1 MKTPLAFLAGAG
13 VGALAMWLALPKAT
27 TPANPEQARQ
37 ETARQEPRKGGGP
50 AADGGAAL
58 PAKTK
63 RPTSAV
69 GDDEGA
75 KILDEDDED
84 SPEMRGIRAAMAKEL
99 AERKGRRL
107 DERVAALKTRLNL
120 DDATAAKVRAL
131 LASGDEEE
139 DRVME
144 AVDGTEN
151 TAPVEPGEPA
161 RKRAALDE
169 SIAKLLNPD
178 QAAAYKDFSAE
189 QQENRIEVA
198 TGREMTRLQANL
210 TLTPDQKDKVYQALN
225 GIAAKEEE
233 DGRQAMGLDPAEM
246 KARQQARLDALR
258 PLLTPGQFQEYE
270 RRSMTSLR
278 MMGGLPDASGDE
290 AEPEE

>member
-27 TPANPEQARQ
+27 TSSPGRSGQ
-37 ETARQEPRKGGGP
+37 ETAQQEGRKGGSP
-50 AADGGAAL
+50 ADGAGGAL
-58 PAKTK
+58 PSKTK
-63 RPTSAV
+63 RHAATT
-69 GDDEGA
+69 DDEGA
-75 KILDEDDED
+75 KVLDEDDEN

-107 DERVAALKTRLNL
+107 DERVAVLKGRLNL
-120 DDATAAKVRAL
+120 DEATAAKVRSS

-139 DRVME
+139 DRVMD
-144 AVDGTEN
+144 AVDGKDP
-151 TAPVEPGEPA
+151 APVEAGEPA

-169 SIAKLLNPD
+169 SISKLLNPE
-178 QAAAYKDFSAE
+178 QATAYKEFSAE
-189 QQENRIEVA
+189 QKENRIEVA

-225 GIAAKEEE
+225 DIAAKEEE
-233 DGRQAMGLDPAEM
+233 DGRQMTDLAPKEM

-258 PLLTPGQFQEYE
+258 PLLAPGQFEEYE
-270 RRSMTSLR
+270 RRSAASLR
-278 MMGGLPDASGDE
+278 VLGGVEDDK
-290 AEPEE
+290 